1 MLHKFR
7 PNFLNRSIVKL
18 LVLLILASLG
28 VLLLAIP
35 GLAQDESAPIT
46 TVLSQGTLPNLPDG
60 DLMFRIV
67 DLTLNP
73 GTPAVIHEHPAGAF
87 YQIEGMQMLT
97 IGDDMAMLH
106 PGQGSWVDAAT
117 THTHAKDGTDGMH
130 FLFMTVVPIAAKG
143 TPILPGF
150 DESFAAF
157 ETTPLNFTDRNTQDV
172 TLSDIVFEAGQTSD
186 LAPANGPMTL
196 SVQDGKFAV
205 ELGDIALTMQKGDYV
220 LVQPNT
226 PVHIISD
233 PNTGRHM
240 LTLSVIP
247 AS

>member
-1 MLHKFR
+1 MLHKLR

-18 LVLLILASLG
+18 LVLLILTSLG

-35 GLAQDESAPIT
+35 GLAHDESAPIT

-73 GTPAVIHEHPAGAF
+73 GTPGVTHAHPAGAF
-87 YQIEGMQMLT
+87 YQIEGTQMLT
-97 IGDDMAMLH
+97 IEDDMAMLQ
-106 PGQGSWVDAAT
+106 PGQGAWVDAGI
-117 THTHAKDGTDGMH
+117 THTHANDGADGMH
-130 FLFMTVVPIAAKG
+130 FLFMTVAPMAAKG

-150 DESFAAF
+150 DVSFAAF
-157 ETTPLNFTDRNTQDV
+157 ESTPLKFTDRNTQDV

-226 PVHIISD
+226 SVHIISD
-233 PNTGRHM
+233 PNVGGHM

>member
-1 MLHKFR
+1 MLFKIR
-7 PNFLNRSIVKL
+7 SDFLSHSIAKVVVLFIL
-18 LVLLILASLG
+18 LSLG
-28 VLLLAIP
+28 VLILAIP
-35 GLAQDESAPIT
+35 GLAHAELEPTT
-46 TVLSQGTLPNLPDG
+46 TVLAQGTLPNLPDG

-73 GTPAVIHEHPAGAF
+73 GTPAVTHAHPAGAF

-97 IGDDMAMLH
+97 IVDDMAMLH
-106 PGQGSWVDAAT
+106 PGQGAWVDAAT
-117 THTHAKDGTDGMH
+117 THTHANDGTDGMH
-130 FLFMTVVPIAAKG
+130 FLFMTVVPMAAKG

-157 ETTPLNFTDRNTQDV
+157 ETTPLKFTDRKAQDV
-172 TLSDIVFEAGQTSD
+172 ILSDTVFEAGQTSD
-186 LAPANGPMTL
+186 LAPANGPMAL

-233 PNTGRHM
+233 PNVGGHV